1 MKLLINNLELLAG
14 RTNPI
19 IPEVVLQFRHKFY
32 ISELADDTDMLVAQK
47 INTVLLTEFI
57 VPLQVNNEIL
67 NKACKL
73 RVAEKAISFTDCI
86 DIETAR
92 YENALLITPEKLVM
106 DIAIQNHVRVFPV
119 HLMHRWLENQGKKMS
134 ATFEISPGNNCN
146 IRLYPLN
153 TRPLKRK
160 VI

>member
-19 IPEVVLQFRHKFY
+19 FPEVVLQSRYRCY
-32 ISELADDTDMLVAQK
+32 ISELADDTDMLVAKK
-47 INTVLLTEFI
+47 INTLLLTEFI

-73 RVAEKAISFTDCI
+73 REAEKVISFTDCI

-92 YENALLITPEKLVM
+92 YENALLITPEQLVM
-106 DIAIQNHVRVFPV
+106 DIAIQNRVRVFPV
-119 HLMHRWLENQGKKMS
+119 HLIHRWLENQGKKIF
-134 ATFEISPGNNCN
+134 ATLELSPGNNRS
-146 IRLYPLN
+146 IRIYPLN